1 MPGRH
6 DAGSLRI
13 CLSMQHARPTLR
25 CPGRRVPAH
34 NGEDSP
40 ATQQPS
46 KRSPP
51 VKTILTEVFGTALL
65 LVMGGVSSAQAQLAY
80 GNTVLNGCYGYL
92 ATSSD
97 TESPPQNRSVVGT
110 LCFDGAGNIVGVT
123 GSPGLTGNTA
133 NTNGTVASASALTGT
148 YKVTNS
154 PGDGMGTWVLDRC
167 TTEAFTINTLD

>member
-1 MPGRH
+1 M
-6 DAGSLRI
+6 
-13 CLSMQHARPTLR
+13 
-25 CPGRRVPAH
+25 
-34 NGEDSP
+34 
-40 ATQQPS
+40 
-46 KRSPP
+46 
-51 VKTILTEVFGTALL
+51 KTILTEVFGTALL

-167 TTEAFTINTLD
+167 TTEAFTINTLDGNYLAHGFQFELLKISTAKRCGTGPVVISGTAYYQDPIRTGAR